1 MSQSNYIF
9 NYKTKRFK
17 NFITTLLHKCNLS
30 TQQIT
35 KILQCNIN
43 QHTGLELYSI
53 GFTHKSI
60 HELYNYEY
68 YEWMGDSTANNCICW
83 YLTKRFPV
91 LKQPKAVKILARLKI
106 NLGSKKTFYELSDS
120 LGFWDFISAGQEQI
134 KKNGEYITIDV
145 RQHKKKDLLEDAL
158 EAFIGITQTLLDQEL
173 GIGSGISHCYHF
185 IKNLYD
191 TIDISLAYK
200 DLYDAKTR
208 LKEMFDEW
216 TTEDSAL
223 RWWKEGYGSH
233 KDASSVPQI
242 LNDHPL
248 KDRPEDRPLGNK
260 KWSKQNIRAT
270 YITEEMGRE
279 LDFGYWNVEVVYKG
293 VEDICDKTRKAKE
306 IIIGRGNGPKKDQA
320 EQIACENAITYLNK
334 DRKIKKSSS
343 YICKGLF
350 KTVDPIYKEIN
361 KGTVKTKNTIDLTTL
376 KKPELVQIC
385 KKHKIKGYSTKKK
398 ADIITLIQSYK
409 IENL

>member
-1 MSQSNYIF
+1 MSVSI
-9 NYKTKRFK
+9 YKSPKFK
-17 NFITTLLHKCNLS
+17 TFIKGLLTRCGCGEMVN
-30 TQQIT
+30 
-35 KILQCNIN
+35 KICKAKIQN
-43 QHTGLELYSI
+43 HTGLELYSI
-53 GFTHKSI
+53 GLTHKSI
-60 HELYNYEY
+60 NELYNYEY
-68 YEWMGDSTANNCICW
+68 YEWMGDSTANNCVCW
-83 YLTKRFPV
+83 YLTKRFPI

-106 NLGSKKTFYELSDS
+106 NLGSKKTFYQLSEK
-120 LGFWDFISAGQEQI
+120 LGFWDFITAGKEQI

-158 EAFIGITQTLLDQEL
+158 ESFIGITQTILDQEF
-173 GIGSGISHCYHF
+173 GMGVGFTHCYKF
-185 IKNLYD
+185 IESLYD
-191 TIDISLAYK
+191 ELDISLAYK

-216 TTEDSAL
+216 TTEESAL

-233 KDASSVPQI
+233 KNLTLPQEHV
-242 LNDHPL
+242 LQ
-248 KDRPEDRPLGNK
+248 DRSEDRPLGNK

-270 YITEEMGRE
+270 YITEDNGRE
-279 LDFGYWNVEVVYKG
+279 LEFGYWKVEVVYKG
-293 VEDICDKTRKAKE
+293 VEDICDKNRKAKE
-306 IIIGRGNGPKKDQA
+306 IIIGRGTGPKKDQA

-334 DRKIKKSSS
+334 DRKIITNRGS

-350 KTVDPIYKEIN
+350 KTIDPIYKEIN
-361 KGTVKTKNTIDLTTL
+361 DGPVKTKNTIDLTSL

-398 ADIITLIQSYK
+398 ADIIILIQSYK